1 MRNKALRPA
10 ALILFSISVFTAWI
24 DPFNDKVSEGNRN
37 YNAGKFNEA
46 LSSYKEAEKYAPD
59 DKKRN
64 MLEFNRG
71 NAEFRINN
79 HESALAKYRNSLNS
93 GDPDVQKKALY
104 NTGTTYMKM
113 GKKKEAAENFI
124 KALQI
129 DPSYEKA
136 KRNLE
141 YLLKDKPQ
149 DKQQQNNDN
158 SSEGNKQQQSSGSGR
173 ENNEQNKSDNQKGSA
188 QVKNMLESMKNKPV
202 RRQKGNGD
210 GKKFLEKYW

>member
-1 MRNKALRPA
+1 
-10 ALILFSISVFTAWI
+10 
-24 DPFNDKVSEGNRN
+24 
-37 YNAGKFNEA
+37 
-46 LSSYKEAEKYAPD
+46 
-59 DKKRN
+59 
-64 MLEFNRG
+64 
-71 NAEFRINN
+71 
-79 HESALAKYRNSLNS
+79 
-93 GDPDVQKKALY
+93 
-104 NTGTTYMKM
+104 MKM

-158 SSEGNKQQQSSGSGR
+158 SSEGNKQQQNSGSGR
-173 ENNEQNKSDNQKGSA
+173 KNNEQNKSDNQKGSA